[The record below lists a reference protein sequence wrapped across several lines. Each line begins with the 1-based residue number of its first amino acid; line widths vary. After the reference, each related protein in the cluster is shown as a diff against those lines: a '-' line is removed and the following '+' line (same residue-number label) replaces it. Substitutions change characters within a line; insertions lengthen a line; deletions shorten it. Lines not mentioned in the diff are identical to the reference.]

1 MNNIIPNQ
9 IMTQENQQQEPIPPQ
24 MNQNIPLS
32 QDPLD
37 KSNIKIN

>member
-1 MNNIIPNQ
+1 MNNILPQQ
-9 IMTQENQQQEPIPPQ
+9 ILTQENPTQEPIPPQ

>member
-1 MNNIIPNQ
+1 MNNILPQQ
-9 IMTQENQQQEPIPPQ
+9 IITQEPPSQEPIPPQ